1 MKKRVELNILIP
13 LIIMVLIFVGFTIA
27 SGGKMITAYNMK
39 AIIDQSMLV
48 VIGGLGVIF
57 VVAQGGADLSVGT
70 TVALTTVLGCAA
82 ADALGQVW
90 VLVPVALVT
99 ALLMGALNGFL
110 VGYLKIPS
118 FMCTIAM
125 LIGVRG
131 IVNYIQS
138 FTGVYY
144 ASKALRSIKEYYVLL
159 PVLAALVLLAYYLL
173 EFSKFGRYSKAIG
186 ENESTAIS
194 VGVPVKKMKLLAF
207 MFSALMAGIAG
218 IFTIAKLGG
227 TTTTMGSFFEMDVAM
242 AIYLGGVLVTGGAS
256 ARISKLLMGA
266 FTLSI
271 IKNGLT
277 LVGLTSTEIS
287 QTVRRHHAHADLD
300 RYADVRGS
308 GHRPGARTG
317 AEKTPGRSKAPAGAS
332 RLRRAEKQ
340 GAGGSSGS
348 LFFVFYCSASVQNRV
363 RIWAASARVAVPA
376 GSSTPS
382 PCPGAGRCP
391 PPTAWPPSPTQR
403 YSPRR

>member
-287 QTVRRHHAHADLD
+287 QTVRGIMLMLILIVTLMFGD
-300 RYADVRGS
+300 RVIVLG
-308 GHRPGARTG
+308 
-317 AEKTPGRSKAPAGAS
+317 PGRAQK
-332 RLRRAEKQ
+332 
-340 GAGGSSGS
+340 
-348 LFFVFYCSASVQNRV
+348 N
-363 RIWAASARVAVPA
+363 ARPE
-376 GSSTPS
+376 
-382 PCPGAGRCP
+382 
-391 PPTAWPPSPTQR
+391 
-403 YSPRR
+403 